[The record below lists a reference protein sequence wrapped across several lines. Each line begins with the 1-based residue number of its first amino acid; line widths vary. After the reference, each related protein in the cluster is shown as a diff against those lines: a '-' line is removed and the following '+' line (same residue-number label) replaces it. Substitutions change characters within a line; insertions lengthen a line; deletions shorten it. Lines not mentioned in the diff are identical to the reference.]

1 MALVSVASV
10 ASQSSLAQLE
20 CGRIVGVA
28 RARLLDRLLFI
39 VAIFAGSLPSSGALR
54 ATFALAKPTRK
65 TRCVT
70 SSLSSAWRWQ
80 ESEPS
85 PPKPKK
91 RKLDPPLFL
100 SCCVRPSFFWAYG
113 FPSGRAAVHQRCVAL
128 VSVASVASQSS
139 PAQLEWGRIVGVA
152 RARLLDRLLFI
163 VAIFAGSLPSSGAL
177 GVAFALAKPTH
188 KASCVTKC
196 PVQPG
201 DGIAC
206 GPLQLIGFPFERA
219 SVHRAFGATVHS
231 QPSQRGPIAQAWGR
245 VRPSF
250 DSTNAGPGLMISEHA
265 ASHQHSIVPMR
276 FPELLRDPGVPSL
289 RHSKLPVCPK
299 NQTGGVSSQISL
311 PGVRRPSPTAPY
323 ILILAGAARVVDKAT
338 NLVKAVA
345 ASYLGMEPVEELLM
359 FGQMPSVLFCRA
371 VLQLPTWQAA
381 WDTSTQVL
389 DLLLVG
395 HSHGGLMAHDVAQRL
410 ESTGFAVRGVM
421 ALDTLH
427 VPRWTGDAEMEPK
440 ALLKNRAPDHWQLLS
455 LEVNMMAMRTAAPR
469 TQSGLFFSVF
479 WGFRLWMGMS

>member
-1 MALVSVASV
+1 
-10 ASQSSLAQLE
+10 
-20 CGRIVGVA
+20 
-28 RARLLDRLLFI
+28 
-39 VAIFAGSLPSSGALR
+39 
-54 ATFALAKPTRK
+54 
-65 TRCVT
+65 
-70 SSLSSAWRWQ
+70 
-80 ESEPS
+80 
-85 PPKPKK
+85 
-91 RKLDPPLFL
+91 
-100 SCCVRPSFFWAYG
+100 
-113 FPSGRAAVHQRCVAL
+113 
-128 VSVASVASQSS
+128 
-139 PAQLEWGRIVGVA
+139 
-152 RARLLDRLLFI
+152 
-163 VAIFAGSLPSSGAL
+163 
-177 GVAFALAKPTH
+177 
-188 KASCVTKC
+188 
-196 PVQPG
+196 
-201 DGIAC
+201 
-206 GPLQLIGFPFERA
+206 
-219 SVHRAFGATVHS
+219 
-231 QPSQRGPIAQAWGR
+231 
-245 VRPSF
+245 
-250 DSTNAGPGLMISEHA
+250 
-265 ASHQHSIVPMR
+265 MR

-455 LEVNMMAMRTAAPR
+455 LEVNMMAMRTAVLPVKRNFMDKAEAFACGAVFLPKHLNDTDHFGIEADCAWDLADVTKTFTEDKEAAARPR
-469 TQSGLFFSVF
+469 FMNLSSDED
-479 WGFRLWMGMS
+479 RLYTLEA